1 MCDEED
7 DEWYTL
13 DFVWNRMNEYLGAK
27 QIIQLCIDQK
37 SPGGPL
43 HPSDRDTCIF
53 LWKPGIEIMEAKSL
67 TYLKIIPINR
77 YSLHLS
83 LLRSVFVSLLP
94 RFYGHIFFA
103 PPEIIYFRW
112 RSGNSEEKREGETEG
127 DRESVGADRSVS
139 IFRSRGQLWSAY
151 SSANWAKKAP
161 NLNRGPNN
169 CVIE

>member
-1 MCDEED
+1 
-7 DEWYTL
+7 
-13 DFVWNRMNEYLGAK
+13 
-27 QIIQLCIDQK
+27 
-37 SPGGPL
+37 
-43 HPSDRDTCIF
+43 
-53 LWKPGIEIMEAKSL
+53 MEAKSL
-67 TYLKIIPINR
+67 IYLKIIPINR

-127 DRESVGADRSVS
+127 ERERVRVPTDQFLFFGRVGSYEVRTQV
-139 IFRSRGQLWSAY
+139 QTEQ
-151 SSANWAKKAP
+151 KKAP

-169 CVIE
+169 GVIEWNSLHDELTVLTCY